1 MPAARKKSMRKVTR
15 RVTATKAKAQTI
27 SATTRS
33 RLSKAAKGLERAA
46 AKYAKIASN
55 AGLAAGKAV
64 KKASHSRTA
73 KIMAVA
79 AVAAAGFVLGKKGR
93 RRR

>member
-1 MPAARKKSMRKVTR
+1 MPAARKKPIRK
-15 RVTATKAKAQTI
+15 I
-27 SATTRS
+27 SRKIISPKPIITATTRS
-33 RLSKAAKGLERAA
+33 RLAKAAKALERAA

-64 KKASHSRTA
+64 KKASHTRTA

-79 AVAAAGFVLGKKGR
+79 AVAAAGFVLGKKAR
-93 RRR
+93 RRSRW